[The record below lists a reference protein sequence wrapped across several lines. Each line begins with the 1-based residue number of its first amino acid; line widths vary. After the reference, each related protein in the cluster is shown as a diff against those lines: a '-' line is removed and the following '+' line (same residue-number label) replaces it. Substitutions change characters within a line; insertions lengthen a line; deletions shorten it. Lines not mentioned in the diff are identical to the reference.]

1 MRWRWL
7 PGDGWL
13 LVRRQEGGCCVE
25 LGGGGAPAGDVDEPP
40 PPDPGLLLRHPQLS
54 LFFFENM
61 GHCHSGRPAG
71 LPRRSPGWV
80 CVGKKKANNPD
91 RPITAVQLER
101 PGLPR
106 NSQQP
111 TTGSNCIFVSGGHPT
126 CIFFILL
133 FSIYIYPTVGRLADA
148 GGQEDANTGGV
159 LGCTRGSSTA
169 SR

>member
-1 MRWRWL
+1 MA
-7 PGDGWL
+7 GCSCGG
-13 LVRRQEGGCCVE
+13 RRAVAASNWAGEGRQRVMSTSHRRRTPVSSS
-25 LGGGGAPAGDVDEPP
+25 AI
-40 PPDPGLLLRHPQLS
+40 HNS
-54 LFFFENM
+54 HSFFFENM

-133 FSIYIYPTVGRLADA
+133 FSIYIYPTVGRLADV
-148 GGQEDANTGGV
+148 GGQEDVNTGGV
-159 LGCTRGSSTA
+159 LACTRGSSTA